1 MKLCVRCNCSDR
13 NRKAMT
19 LIEVV
24 AGIALLGTVLATTVL
39 AQSRLLR
46 QHQRALL
53 KLQAVE
59 AADRLLSQWS
69 TESRAVPRQSTGIL
83 IPTPLV
89 NWQTRPAADQVDG
102 ALAISVVEFT
112 AIAANDPSGMPP
124 LVRVELAVP
133 RKESP

>member
-1 MKLCVRCNCSDR
+1 MKLCVRCSSIRGDR
-13 NRKAMT
+13 RAMT

-39 AQSRLLR
+39 AQARLLR

-59 AADRLLSQWS
+59 AADRLLAQWS
-69 TESRAVPRQSTGIL
+69 MEGRTLPRQATGTL
-83 IPTPLV
+83 IPSPLV
-89 NWQTRPAADQVDG
+89 NWQTRPATDQVDG
-102 ALAISVVEFT
+102 ALSISVVEFT
-112 AIAANDPSGMPP
+112 AIAATDPTGMPP

-133 RKESP
+133 PGESP

>member
-1 MKLCVRCNCSDR
+1 MKLCVRCKCSDR

-59 AADRLLSQWS
+59 ATDRLFSQWS
-69 TESRAVPRQSTGIL
+69 IEGRSIPRQSTGIL
-83 IPTPLV
+83 IESPLV
-89 NWQTRPAADQVDG
+89 NWQTRPAADQRDG

-112 AIAANDPSGMPP
+112 AVAASDPSDMPP

-133 RKESP
+133 PKELP